1 MKVLVTGGSG
11 LVGSAIKSIQPDW
24 IYLSSKDCDLNDF
37 NSVKTLLQKNNPDV
51 IIHLAANVGGL
62 FKNNSK
68 RLEMFNTNLLL
79 NYNLLENAYRLN
91 IKRVICCL
99 STCIFPDGL
108 NRVLIENDLHLGEP
122 HHSNYGYAYAKR
134 MMEVQC
140 RLYNETPGFHYQ
152 CIIPTNIYGPHDN
165 FNLNDSHVI
174 PGLIHKA
181 FLYSIE
187 TNDKPFVILGTGLP
201 KRQFIYSHD
210 LANIIVRLVLE
221 NITEPLLI
229 CSTPVSDERTI
240 LNVAKLIGNLLH
252 IQNVIPAETEVG
264 NNDGQQIKT
273 ASPDRLITLIPD
285 ITFTPIEEGLE
296 KTLTWFLDNYPN
308 IRK

>member
-1 MKVLVTGGSG
+1 MKVLITGGTG
-11 LVGSAIKSIQPDW
+11 LVGRAIRKLHPEW
-24 IYLSSKDCDLNDF
+24 IYLSSKDGDLNDYYT
-37 NSVKTLLQKNNPDV
+37 VTRILKHYQPDT

-62 FKNNSK
+62 FKNASR
-68 RLEMFNTNLLL
+68 RLEMFNSNLLI
-79 NYNLLENAYRLN
+79 NYNILENAHRLG

-108 NRVLIENDLHLGEP
+108 NRVLTEADLHLGEP

-134 MMEVQC
+134 IMEVQC

-165 FNLNDSHVI
+165 FHLEDSHVI

-181 FLYSIE
+181 FLHAQQ
-187 TNDKPFVILGTGLP
+187 NPDKPFAILGTGTP
-201 KRQFIYSHD
+201 KRQFIYSED
-210 LANIIVRLVLE
+210 LAKIIVQLVQQ

-229 CSTPVSDERTI
+229 CSTPETDETSI
-240 LNVAKLIGNLLH
+240 LEVAT
-252 IQNVIPAETEVG
+252 VIADEFGISKVLPSEKSAG
-264 NNDGQQIKT
+264 SNDGQQIKT
-273 ASPDRLITLIPD
+273 ASPAKLLELLPEFQ
-285 ITFTPIEEGLE
+285 FTP
-296 KTLTWFLDNYPN
+296 LTTGIHLTVAWFKENYPN